1 MSRLEPRSA
10 PFRRNTSH
18 LVKAVL
24 LRGSSAFRPGHFSLH
39 CPGGLE
45 GQEPTGTEPTG
56 TELTGTR
63 NQPAGGFVGNGNQR
77 RLGLLMQREPTGK
90 GNQQA
95 RGTALG
101 HRPSAFFL
109 GTLKP
114 AAVLTPK
121 VISLISSPSDSK
133 RGDDPGPGP
142 SGTMPKVPRQPSN
155 SLGFYGEIEDST
167 LQLPPE
173 GL

>member
-1 MSRLEPRSA
+1 M
-10 PFRRNTSH
+10 
-18 LVKAVL
+18 
-24 LRGSSAFRPGHFSLH
+24 
-39 CPGGLE
+39 
-45 GQEPTGTEPTG
+45 
-56 TELTGTR
+56 
-63 NQPAGGFVGNGNQR
+63 
-77 RLGLLMQREPTGK
+77 EPTGK
-90 GNQQA
+90 WNQKAKGNQKA

>member
-1 MSRLEPRSA
+1 MGAIASSFVSPTQSGMSRLEPRSA

-63 NQPAGGFVGNGNQR
+63 NQPAGDFVGNGNQR
-77 RLGLLMQREPTGK
+77 RLGLLKQREPTGK
-90 GNQQA
+90 WNQQA
-95 RGTALG
+95 NGTKRQRGTNRQGEPTGKGNRAGAPALRLFPRHIEAG
-101 HRPSAFFL
+101 RSAHTQGDQL
-109 GTLKP
+109 DLKP
-114 AAVLTPK
+114 
-121 VISLISSPSDSK
+121 
-133 RGDDPGPGP
+133 
-142 SGTMPKVPRQPSN
+142 
-155 SLGFYGEIEDST
+155 
-167 LQLPPE
+167 
-173 GL
+173 

>member
-1 MSRLEPRSA
+1 
-10 PFRRNTSH
+10 
-18 LVKAVL
+18 VL
-24 LRGSSAFRPGHFSLH
+24 LRGSSAFRPGHSSLY

-45 GQEPTGTEPTG
+45 GQEPTGTEPTGTEPTGTEPTG

-63 NQPAGGFVGNGNQR
+63 NQPAGDFVGNGSQR
-77 RLGLLMQREPTGK
+77 RLGLLKQREPTGK
-90 GNQQA
+90 ENQQA

-101 HRPSAFFL
+101 HRPSALFL